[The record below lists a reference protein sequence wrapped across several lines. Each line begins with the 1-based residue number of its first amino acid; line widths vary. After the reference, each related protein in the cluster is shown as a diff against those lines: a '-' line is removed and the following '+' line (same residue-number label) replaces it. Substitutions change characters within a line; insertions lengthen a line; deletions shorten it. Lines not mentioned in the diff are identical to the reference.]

1 LVTSSVARAADPTG
15 FFTYQ
20 NPDAYYPDWKGF
32 YSDAL
37 ERRSAVQKRYPH
49 QVDVK
54 YGPDPHQ
61 LLDIYHP
68 DGASGCPVIV
78 FFHGG
83 RWREGHPAFYDHL
96 AEPWLEAGAVF
107 VSAGYRLNPEH
118 SIADAVDDAVDAVE
132 WVCAHAARY
141 GGDPHR
147 VTVAGHSSGG
157 HLTAMVTMTDWAA
170 GRPAHGTVVG
180 ALCMSAPVDL
190 RTRMPD
196 VPDAE
201 RLSPGRRLTHAPA
214 GVVISFG
221 DPEPNK
227 KSEPDTALTEQGRL
241 LAKTLSEAGLPS
253 VTVSLGR
260 ADHVA
265 TAAALA
271 DTASPLF
278 AAARAA
284 VFGTGT

>member
-1 LVTSSVARAADPTG
+1 MTSSVARAADPTG

-32 YSDAL
+32 YRDAL
-37 ERRSAVQKRYPH
+37 RRRSAVRKRYPH
-49 QVDVK
+49 EVDVK

-61 LLDIYHP
+61 LLDVYHP
-68 DGASGCPVIV
+68 GGGSGRPVIV
-78 FFHGG
+78 YFHGG
-83 RWREGHPAFYDHL
+83 RWREGHPAFYDQF
-96 AEPWLEAGAVF
+96 AGPWLEAGAVF
-107 VSAGYRLNPEH
+107 VSAGYRLGPEH
-118 SIADAVDDAVDAVE
+118 SIADAVDDAFDAVE
-132 WVCAHAARY
+132 WACANAARY

-180 ALCMSAPVDL
+180 AICMSAPVDL
-190 RTRMPD
+190 RIRIAEGPE
-196 VPDAE
+196 AE
-201 RLSPGRRLTHAPA
+201 RLSPVLRLTHAPP

-227 KSEPDTALTEQGRL
+227 KSEADTVLTEQGRL
-241 LAKTLSEAGLPS
+241 LAKTLSDAGLPS
-253 VTVSLGR
+253 VSVPLGP

-265 TAAALA
+265 TAAAFA
-271 DTASPLF
+271 DTRSPLF

-284 VFGTGT
+284 VFGTAP

>member
-1 LVTSSVARAADPTG
+1 MTSSVARAADPTG

-20 NPDAYYPDWKGF
+20 NPEAYHPDWKGF
-32 YSDAL
+32 YREAL
-37 ERRSAVQKRYPH
+37 ERRRAIRERYPH
-49 QVDVK
+49 EVDVK

-61 LLDIYHP
+61 LLDVYH
-68 DGASGCPVIV
+68 SGGGSGRPVIV
-78 FFHGG
+78 YFHGG
-83 RWREGHPAFYDHL
+83 RWREGHPAFYDQF
-96 AEPWLEAGAVF
+96 AEPWVQAGAVF
-107 VSAGYRLNPEH
+107 VSAGYRLTPEH
-118 SIADAVDDAVDAVE
+118 SISDAVDDAVGAVE
-132 WVCAHAARY
+132 WACANAAPY

-170 GRPAHGTVVG
+170 GRPANGTVVG
-180 ALCMSAPVDL
+180 AICMSAPVDL
-190 RTRMPD
+190 SVRMLDGPQART
-196 VPDAE
+196 
-201 RLSPGRRLTHAPA
+201 LSPALRLTHAPPA
-214 GVVISFG
+214 VVISFG

-227 KSEPDTALTEQGRL
+227 KSEADTVLTEQGRL

-253 VTVSLGR
+253 VTVSLGH

-265 TAAALA
+265 TAAAFA

-284 VFGTGT
+284 VFGTER